1 MISPVNSTNL
11 SNQKYNNINFNGLN
25 KISPLN
31 IYMEKVFDRF
41 THISKNRWFPID
53 DAIKPNLKVVKLRKG
68 KISAQAW
75 DINPYNSKKYIIF
88 YHGLGQNITSNQE
101 MYKKIIDKGYAVLSS
116 EYGSF
121 GESTGKMNA
130 KSIQNNTSA
139 AVEYLN
145 KKGINNSN
153 IGIVGYSMGSFP
165 AIELASKNND
175 MKFLVL
181 ISPFNS
187 LKNESELL
195 IKGKTVRLP
204 KFVKYSIDKFP
215 FLLNFLDN
223 VFKTNTKKKK
233 IHLPVYLIHS
243 ENDKIVSTK
252 STKQLAEFTN
262 NLKAFVILKTGGHS
276 IETNKINAFEKLS
289 EI

>member
-1 MISPVNSTNL
+1 M
-11 SNQKYNNINFNGLN
+11 
-25 KISPLN
+25 
-31 IYMEKVFDRF
+31 
-41 THISKNRWFPID
+41 
-53 DAIKPNLKVVKLRKG
+53 
-68 KISAQAW
+68 
-75 DINPYNSKKYIIF
+75 
-88 YHGLGQNITSNQE
+88 
-101 MYKKIIDKGYAVLSS
+101 
-116 EYGSF
+116 
-121 GESTGKMNA
+121 
-130 KSIQNNTSA
+130 
-139 AVEYLN
+139 
-145 KKGINNSN
+145 
-153 IGIVGYSMGSFP
+153 
-165 AIELASKNND
+165 
-175 MKFLVL
+175 
-181 ISPFNS
+181 FNS

-223 VFKTNTKKKK
+223 VFKTNSKMKK

-262 NLKAFVILKTGGHS
+262 NLKAFVLLKTGGHS